1 MDLPPLRRYA
11 DRSGRSGVAAYALL
25 PDGLLVRFV
34 DGGLYL
40 YDAVR
45 PGARHVA
52 QMRRL
57 AGEGEGLATYISR
70 HVGTNYR
77 ARLVD

>member
-1 MDLPPLRRYA
+1 MHRYA
-11 DRSGRSGVAAYALL
+11 DRSGRSGVSAYALL
-25 PDGLLVRFV
+25 PDALLVRFA

-40 YDAVR
+40 YDAER

-52 QMRRL
+52 RMRRL
-57 AGEGEGLATYISR
+57 AAEGEGLATYISR

-77 ARLVD
+77 ARLMD